1 MREPTLRITYPQLRE
16 AYVVKQMTM
25 RDIADKW
32 NMSLGAVC
40 YHVEKAGIPRRKP
53 GRRLTLTPGKRAHI
67 ISMRKQGYSMT
78 LIGSALKLDKNAVWR
93 VMKEEGLTGKPRYR
107 KRAGIDCADSVPMVG

>member
-16 AYVVKQMTM
+16 AYVTKQMTM

-40 YHVEKAGIPRRKP
+40 YHVNKAGIPRRKP
-53 GRRLTLTPGKRAHI
+53 GRRLTLPAAKRAHI
-67 ISMRKQGYSMT
+67 IAMRRAGYSTT
-78 LIGSALKLDKNAVWR
+78 LIGSALRLDKNAVWR
-93 VMKEEGLTGKPRYR
+93 VMKDEGLTGKPRYR
-107 KRAGIDCADSVPMVG
+107 KRAGVNCADSMPAGH